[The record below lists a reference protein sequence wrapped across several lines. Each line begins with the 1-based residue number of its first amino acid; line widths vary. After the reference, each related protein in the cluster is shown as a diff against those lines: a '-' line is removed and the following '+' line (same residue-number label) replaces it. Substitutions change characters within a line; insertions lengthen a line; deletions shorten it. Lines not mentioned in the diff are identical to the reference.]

1 MAVKRPSK
9 DQTTRA
15 AEGFSNVLTRIHG
28 SIKAKNSIGFGQ
40 EEIDANEYKK
50 RLLGMTKAERMA
62 EIDTRGI
69 EAVTEALRN

>member
-9 DQTTRA
+9 DPSTRV
-15 AEGFSNVLTRIHG
+15 AEGFSRVLTRVQKK
-28 SIKAKNSIGFGQ
+28 IKAKNSIGFGQ

-50 RLLGMTKAERMA
+50 RLLGMSKAERMA
-62 EIDTRGI
+62 EIDSRGI